1 MRIAV
6 RCLYCEEMVVID
18 TECLDCSCPHC
29 GKSFSPK
36 DVRFVKTPLKK
47 KRELPRAKGFRTERK
62 NTLAV
67 YWIVTVLSFLVG
79 FLAIFVLT
87 FDLYR

>member
-1 MRIAV
+1 MRTAV
-6 RCLYCEEMVVID
+6 RCPHCGKMVVID

-36 DVRFVKTPLKK
+36 EARLIKTSIRK
-47 KRELPRAKGFRTERK
+47 KRELLRAKGFRSERK
-62 NTLAV
+62 NALAV

-79 FLAIFVLT
+79 FLAIFVLI